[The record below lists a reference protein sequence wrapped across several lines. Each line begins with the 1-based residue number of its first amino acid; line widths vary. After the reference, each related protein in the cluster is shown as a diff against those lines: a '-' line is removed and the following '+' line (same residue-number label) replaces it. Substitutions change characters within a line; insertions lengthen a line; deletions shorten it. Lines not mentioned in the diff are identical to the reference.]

1 MVFPRVDS
9 ALPEYG
15 IAVVRR
21 YDRWNT
27 IVEMKSCF
35 SLILQDTNFIT
46 ASTLIS
52 SAGHYHR
59 HLFLDDWMS
68 ERCARYEWPH
78 PRSLKIFG
86 TLLSLK
92 SRKSLQSRAYRSHDV
107 FIIILLIWSW
117 FRSLLQKRNAVS
129 HFGRSMWNQVSS
141 SWSDHN

>member
-9 ALPEYG
+9 ALLEYG

-21 YDRWNT
+21 YDRWNEKLFFPDSSGHEFHHRIDFD
-27 IVEMKSCF
+27 IVRRTLAK
-35 SLILQDTNFIT
+35 LP
-46 ASTLIS
+46 STPLS
-52 SAGHYHR
+52 WW
-59 HLFLDDWMS
+59 LNVC
-68 ERCARYEWPH
+68 ERCARYELPH

-107 FIIILLIWSW
+107 FSKILLIWSW